1 MGTMRSKRKFTVR
14 VLAAIAG
21 AVIAATTLTGCNG
34 LTVAP
39 DHVVALSR

>member
-1 MGTMRSKRKFTVR
+1 MGTVRSKRKFTVR
-14 VLAAIAG
+14 VLAGVTG

-34 LTVAP
+34 RTVAP